1 MPVVLF
7 PERRTCQGTI
17 TERTR
22 HIKEE
27 ESMALSLETLKAM
40 MRDYQG
46 VPLSDAELELIRPE
60 LDNYLA
66 AVDALRDLDLSQVL
80 SARLLRVQEGE
91 QP

>member
-1 MPVVLF
+1 MVLF

-17 TERTR
+17 TERKR
-22 HIKEE
+22 HIEEE
-27 ESMALSLETLKAM
+27 ESMALSLDTLKAM

-60 LDNYLA
+60 LDTYLA
-66 AVDALRDLDLSQVL
+66 ALDALRDLDLSQVL
-80 SARLLRVQEGE
+80 SARLLRVQEGG

>member
-1 MPVVLF
+1 MVLF

-17 TERTR
+17 TERKR
-22 HIKEE
+22 HSEEE

-40 MRDYQG
+40 VRDYQG

-60 LDNYLA
+60 LDAYLA
-66 AVDALRDLDLSQVL
+66 ALDALRDLDLSQVL
-80 SARLLRVQEGE
+80 SARLLRVQEGG